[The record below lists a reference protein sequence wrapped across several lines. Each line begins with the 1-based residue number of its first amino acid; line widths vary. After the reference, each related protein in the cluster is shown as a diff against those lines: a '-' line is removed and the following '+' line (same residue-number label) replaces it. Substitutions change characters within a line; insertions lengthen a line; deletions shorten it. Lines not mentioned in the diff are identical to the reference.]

1 MKCILL
7 LFKYKY
13 FEYYK
18 EITEF
23 FVCLFML
30 LIYCFCFFKRLFTG
44 GIKTQDQINIYKS
57 FFKSFIAF
65 NFIYMILSF
74 FLLSYGFV
82 VFGIN
87 DTEEITDFMKIKVLI
102 HSSLNSI
109 IMILYIVIIVKNFR
123 VIKYM
128 NNIEK
133 EMNLINNEKN
143 NPKNIKFT
151 DLYNLTHI
159 LKPIIYNNY
168 EMNLFYELEGE
179 KLNNKMNKERI
190 DSEINDLKE

>member
-1 MKCILL
+1 M
-7 LFKYKY
+7 F
-13 FEYYK
+13 
-18 EITEF
+18 
-23 FVCLFML
+23 
-30 LIYCFCFFKRLFTG
+30 
-44 GIKTQDQINIYKS
+44 
-57 FFKSFIAF
+57 
-65 NFIYMILSF
+65 LSF
-74 FLLSYGFV
+74 FLTTYGFFE
-82 VFGIN
+82 FGFIY
-87 DTEEITDFMKIKVLI
+87 EELSLPSKIKLLT
-102 HSSLNSI
+102 HSILNFI

-168 EMNLFYELEGE
+168 EMNLFY
-179 KLNNKMNKERI
+179 
-190 DSEINDLKE
+190 